1 VLERFPAPGRNALG
15 VLVLVTLLGGLGA
28 LPGAAGALDP
38 VTLLGWLALWAPA
51 AGALCGAHGVRLFPF
66 GLAVPGTWL
75 LLVAALGADGQRG
88 PATPLWAGAALGGL
102 FALGVALG
110 RLACGP
116 APRAEGF
123 ALLGG
128 LALPTAGLA
137 LLGGLALALLPTGG
151 GLLAGGAEL
160 ARTHPR
166 AAARLLDASP
176 LVLVLDCAGWDW
188 THAHPELYA
197 RAGVE
202 WFQRRPWPGNLAGP
216 ASLVVGCVLAGLARA
231 RRGAAAAP

>member
-1 VLERFPAPGRNALG
+1 VLERFPAPGRDALA
-15 VLVLVTLLGGLGA
+15 VLVLVTLLGGLGV

-51 AGALCGAHGVRLFPF
+51 AGVLCGAHGVRLFPF
-66 GLAVPGTWL
+66 GLVAPGTWL
-75 LLVAALGADGQRG
+75 LLVAVLGADGVRG

-110 RLACGP
+110 RLVHGP
-116 APRAEGF
+116 APRA
-123 ALLGG
+123 AG
-128 LALPTAGLA
+128 LALRTAGLA

-166 AAARLLDASP
+166 AAARLLDLSP

-197 RAGVE
+197 GAGVE
-202 WFQRRPWPGNLAGP
+202 WFQRRPWPASLAGP
-216 ASLVVGCVLAGLARA
+216 ASLVVGCMLAGLARA